1 MVIFT
6 AEEHLVVQEQI
17 ERRAHEIWGLGGY
30 CHGTALNDWVKAE
43 CEIVENFIL
52 ACARSHSVPQSSAA
66 VASSK
71 PGTRFLKRGR
81 TIIQRG
87 PHSASELVT
96 FPQ

>member
-52 ACARSHSVPQSSAA
+52 ACARQRSVPQSLAG
-66 VASSK
+66 VARSK
-71 PGTRFLKRGR
+71 PEIRFLKRNQ
-81 TIIQRG
+81 TITPRNPQ
-87 PHSASELVT
+87 SASKLAA
-96 FPQ
+96 FS